1 MKIKNLLRILLL
13 FILLGSI
20 VNAEYLKEN
29 GRIYFVDNK
38 DGTKQEV
45 KDVDFKTFEIFEKD
59 YNFAKDKNSVYYK
72 NKKLN
77 GISSDNFK
85 YFDGGLSEGI
95 FVDKK
100 GIYILSENKIIQLD
114 SKGVDLKSIQRIDNS
129 NYFKDKNGVYYM
141 DWEKFVK
148 VKGAD
153 KNSFRIVTPWGYG
166 QDKNKRY
173 FYYPERDKKVL
184 TR

>member
-100 GIYILSENKIIQLD
+100 GIYIL
-114 SKGVDLKSIQRIDNS
+114 
-129 NYFKDKNGVYYM
+129 
-141 DWEKFVK
+141 
-148 VKGAD
+148 
-153 KNSFRIVTPWGYG
+153 
-166 QDKNKRY
+166 
-173 FYYPERDKKVL
+173 
-184 TR
+184 

>member
-1 MKIKNLLRILLL
+1 MKIKSLLRILLL
-13 FILLGSI
+13 FILSGSI

-72 NKKLN
+72 KKKLN
-77 GISSDNFK
+77 GISSNNFK

-95 FVDKK
+95 FVDEK
-100 GIYILSENKIIQLD
+100 GI
-114 SKGVDLKSIQRIDNS
+114 
-129 NYFKDKNGVYYM
+129 YM

-148 VKGAD
+148 GKGAD
-153 KNSFRIVTPWGYG
+153 KNSFRIVAPWGYG